1 MSLTGLK
8 PHRAQLLLLAVV
20 TNTSLVASLI
30 LGEVKTWG
38 EIDWLDVFGEGGTAA
53 MLLTWLIFILRS
65 RPAGRVSTILT
76 AGFGLVFLAL
86 WQDNLDEFIRFA
98 NSQWWDTWLESVP
111 LPIGM
116 ALVTWGMYHWHE
128 EQLVIQ
134 DQLRGR
140 ELSVREH
147 KQVDSVTKL
156 SRSDYLKSQIEAEL
170 ENLDDRIVPPPLLMV
185 DVDGF
190 DLVNRE
196 YGTREGDRLL
206 KVIGDLLLMNV
217 RRHDLVCR
225 FAGDRFAVLLPGT
238 GEAAARLMAGEISD
252 AISHLAYKSAVQGN
266 TIRVSVSVGLAQAKS
281 LDATELMERANR
293 SLAQAKGCSH
303 HGNAA

>member
-8 PHRAQLLLLAVV
+8 PHRAKLLLLAVIA
-20 TNTSLVASLI
+20 NTTLVASLI
-30 LGEVKTWG
+30 LGDVKTWG

-116 ALVTWGMYHWHE
+116 LLVTWGMYHWHQ

-147 KQVDSVTKL
+147 RQVDSVTKL
-156 SRSDYLKSQIEAEL
+156 SRSDYLKSQIETEL
-170 ENLDDRIVPPPLLMV
+170 QSLDDRIVPPSLLMV

-190 DLVNRE
+190 DLINRE
-196 YGTREGDRLL
+196 YGTLEGDRLL
-206 KVIGDLLLMNV
+206 KVIGELLLMNV

-225 FAGDRFAVLLPGT
+225 FAGDRFAILLPGT
-238 GEAAARLMAGEISD
+238 GEAAARLIASEISD
-252 AISHLAYKSAVQGN
+252 AVAHLAHKSAVQGN
-266 TIRVSVSVGLAQAKS
+266 TIPVSVSVGVAQAKS
-281 LDATELMERANR
+281 SDATELMERANR
-293 SLAQAKGCSH
+293 SLAQAKGASRKEY
-303 HGNAA
+303 AA

>member
-8 PHRAQLLLLAVV
+8 PHRAKLLLLVLVA
-20 TNTSLVASLI
+20 NASLVASLI
-30 LGEVKTWG
+30 LGDVKAWG
-38 EIDWLDVFGEGGTAA
+38 EIDWLDVFGEGGTAV
-53 MLLTWLIFILRS
+53 MLLTWLVFILGS

-98 NSQWWDTWLESVP
+98 NPQLWDTWLESVP

-116 ALVTWGMYHWHE
+116 LLITWGMYHWHQ

-140 ELSVREH
+140 ELSIREH
-147 KQVDSVTKL
+147 TQVDSITKL
-156 SRSDYLKSQIEAEL
+156 SRSGYLKAQIETEL
-170 ENLDDRIVPPPLLMV
+170 QSLDDRIVPPSLLMV

-190 DLVNRE
+190 DLINRE
-196 YGTREGDRLL
+196 YGTTEGDRLL
-206 KVIGDLLLMNV
+206 KTIGELLLMNV
-217 RRHDLVCR
+217 RRIDLVCR

-238 GEAAARLMAGEISD
+238 GEATARLTAVEISD
-252 AISHLAYKSAVQGN
+252 AVGHLAYKTAVQGN
-266 TIRVSVSVGLAQAKS
+266 TIRVSVSVGVAQAKS
-281 LDATELMERANR
+281 ADATELMERANR
-293 SLAQAKGCSH
+293 ALAQARDTSRQGC
-303 HGNAA
+303 AA

>member
-1 MSLTGLK
+1 MNLTGLK
-8 PHRAQLLLLAVV
+8 PHRAKLLLLAVIA
-20 TNTSLVASLI
+20 NTSLVASLI
-30 LGEVKTWG
+30 LGDVKTWG

-76 AGFGLVFLAL
+76 AGFGLIFLAL

-98 NSQWWDTWLESVP
+98 NAQWWDTWLESAP

-116 ALVTWGMYHWHE
+116 LLVTWGMYHWHQ

-140 ELSVREH
+140 ELSIREH
-147 KQVDSVTKL
+147 RQVDSVTKL
-156 SRSDYLKSQIEAEL
+156 SRSDYLKSQIETEL
-170 ENLDDRIVPPPLLMV
+170 QSLDDRIVPPSLLMV

-190 DLVNRE
+190 DLINRE
-196 YGTREGDRLL
+196 YGTLEGDRLL
-206 KVIGDLLLMNV
+206 KVIGELLLMNV

-238 GEAAARLMAGEISD
+238 GEAAARLVASEISE
-252 AISHLAYKSAVQGN
+252 AVAHLAHKTAVQGN
-266 TIRVSVSVGLAQAKS
+266 TIRVSVSVGMAQARS
-281 LDATELMERANR
+281 SDASELMERANR
-293 SLAQAKGCSH
+293 ALAQAKDASRRGV
-303 HGNAA
+303 AA